1 MSQASLQILFAHT
14 VPGSS
19 QYLVNCATPAGK
31 LLKVQP
37 VQQES
42 DFVMSLHA
50 KLAEQCRHRDE
61 ANEDVSGIQ
70 GCSLQWAQPRLQLS
84 SLERKCKSPKYAAK
98 PQTGAIL
105 RVPCPC

>member
-1 MSQASLQILFAHT
+1 VFCSFCQYSFQYRARGVLKEVDPVNSKNKYVHTEWEMSQASLQILFAHT

-42 DFVMSLHA
+42 DFVMSL
-50 KLAEQCRHRDE
+50 C
-61 ANEDVSGIQ
+61 
-70 GCSLQWAQPRLQLS
+70 WQL
-84 SLERKCKSPKYAAK
+84 
-98 PQTGAIL
+98 L
-105 RVPCPC
+105 RECL